1 MELEKVEVEE
11 ELATS
16 PNEEPAVEEE
26 NIEDLEE
33 QANTLLF
40 EYLKE
45 LENASQ
51 GSLDI
56 DKLKGIVEKINLLK
70 DKNKDNQNSIDDC
83 LERMKLKLSIF
94 VKKAPE
100 VISDEELQELLNNLF

>member
-26 NIEDLEE
+26 TIEDLEE

-40 EYLKE
+40 E
-45 LENASQ
+45 
-51 GSLDI
+51 
-56 DKLKGIVEKINLLK
+56 
-70 DKNKDNQNSIDDC
+70 
-83 LERMKLKLSIF
+83 
-94 VKKAPE
+94 
-100 VISDEELQELLNNLF
+100 